1 MEEHYSNFFAKKLG
15 STTRVLSSSAI
26 IAVLASRSS
35 LGHRSSR
42 QRTIR
47 SNQVATM
54 RGLITALALMALGA
68 SAQDESIG
76 TVIGI
81 DLGKCC
87 STCFRSSATRSL
99 RSPIPY
105 RFRKPP
111 LKLIVPPLQFVYFF
125 ISNKNTASVVVQKV
139 PPTHV
144 WECSKMDAWRLSRMT
159 RVTALRH
166 PTWRGTRLVSA

>member
-47 SNQVATM
+47 SNQLATM
-54 RGLITALALMALGA
+54 RGVITALALMALGA

-81 DLGKCC
+81 DLGKCY
-87 STCFRSSATRSL
+87 STCFPVQLVPCGR
-99 RSPIPY
+99 
-105 RFRKPP
+105 RFH
-111 LKLIVPPLQFVYFF
+111 
-125 ISNKNTASVVVQKV
+125 TAFGN
-139 PPTHV
+139 
-144 WECSKMDAWRLSRMT
+144 L
-159 RVTALRH
+159 L
-166 PTWRGTRLVSA
+166 LN